1 MFVLFFIVSLAL
13 IEART
18 KHVVNCY
25 TEGLYCLM
33 MATHLLDIQKLTK
46 QYAGTNYLAIDSVT
60 LQVDPGEVYG
70 FLGANGAGKSTT
82 IRTLLNFIQP
92 SSGTATIRGHDIVK
106 EAVALKRCVGYLSGE
121 VALYSK
127 ATGREFL
134 AYMAALQPLK
144 HADYFSALIKRFD
157 MTLNQPI
164 ETLSKGNRQKQI
176 GRAHV

>member
-1 MFVLFFIVSLAL
+1 MAITCGSVNSGSSTAAINVRRSTSSGLACLATMSVRCFFACRWRWRRVMFVLFFIVSLAL

-46 QYAGTNYLAIDSVT
+46 QYAGTNYLAIHSVT

-106 EAVALKRCVGYLSGE
+106 EAVA
-121 VALYSK
+121 
-127 ATGREFL
+127 
-134 AYMAALQPLK
+134 
-144 HADYFSALIKRFD
+144 
-157 MTLNQPI
+157 
-164 ETLSKGNRQKQI
+164 
-176 GRAHV
+176 